1 MLRLKRS
8 PVPALLLA
16 ITTTV
21 AIACGDKGAADP
33 VVVTTTSPLAGLQ
46 RGQTNDSAPGAPS
59 TPPATSSGAIHGTV
73 RGPAAPGSGPDTM
86 VTAPRIANVKVT
98 AYTIASNTGGEV
110 APGDQVATTT
120 TNASGEFQLP
130 TLPGGN
136 YVVTFIPPAESKY
149 RGQYTSGPV
158 NSQTDRY
165 PWYIVLSL
173 K

>member
-1 MLRLKRS
+1 
-8 PVPALLLA
+8 
-16 ITTTV
+16 
-21 AIACGDKGAADP
+21 
-33 VVVTTTSPLAGLQ
+33 
-46 RGQTNDSAPGAPS
+46 
-59 TPPATSSGAIHGTV
+59 
-73 RGPAAPGSGPDTM
+73 M

-120 TNASGEFQLP
+120 TNASGDFQLP